1 MRYHQEHP
9 QRLLLS
15 HALPLQ
21 VRNLLFRYI
30 GLVISSVIC
39 IFPILTLNT
48 NILVSGSPMQTA
60 TGTVLASVTQLDK
73 DQRPWVAAQKAA
85 GGVINSGRMSFN
97 CNNGKIFKYYI
108 EYEHFCSLI
117 GNHLTSNSKSTSQF
131 LQI

>member
-1 MRYHQEHP
+1 
-9 QRLLLS
+9 
-15 HALPLQ
+15 
-21 VRNLLFRYI
+21 
-30 GLVISSVIC
+30 
-39 IFPILTLNT
+39 
-48 NILVSGSPMQTA
+48 MQTA

-108 EYEHFCSLI
+108 EYKHFCILI
-117 GNHLTSNSKSTSQF
+117 GNHFTSNLKSTSQF

>member
-1 MRYHQEHP
+1 
-9 QRLLLS
+9 
-15 HALPLQ
+15 
-21 VRNLLFRYI
+21 
-30 GLVISSVIC
+30 
-39 IFPILTLNT
+39 
-48 NILVSGSPMQTA
+48 MQTA

-108 EYEHFCSLI
+108 EYEHFCII
-117 GNHLTSNSKSTSQF
+117 GNHFTSNLKSTSQF

>member
-1 MRYHQEHP
+1 MPSHY
-9 QRLLLS
+9 RLEICYLGTL
-15 HALPLQ
+15 A
-21 VRNLLFRYI
+21 LLF
-30 GLVISSVIC
+30 SVIC

-108 EYEHFCSLI
+108 EYEHFCI
-117 GNHLTSNSKSTSQF
+117 IENHFTSNLKSTSQF